1 MNRRKA
7 IRHEFVDY
15 VPEELEDGVVYVS
28 IRYSTAVHLCCC
40 GCGIE
45 VASPISPADW
55 ELTFDGESITLHPSI
70 GNWSLP
76 CRSHYWI
83 RRNHV
88 QWARSWTAREIA
100 AGRKRDQMATE
111 ARFGAKAHDSTTD
124 DLLSEQE
131 EAGIPETMW
140 NRMVRALS
148 KFTRF

>member
-76 CRSHYWI
+76 AVRITGYGGI
-83 RRNHV
+83 MFNGHV
-88 QWARSWTAREIA
+88 HGRHAR
-100 AGRKRDQMATE
+100 
-111 ARFGAKAHDSTTD
+111 
-124 DLLSEQE
+124 
-131 EAGIPETMW
+131 
-140 NRMVRALS
+140 
-148 KFTRF
+148 